1 MLPFLKTFS
10 RDDDGAVTIDW
21 VVLTAAIVA
30 LAIAVW
36 NSIDDDTI
44 ALGNRAAADI
54 ATQ

>member
-1 MLPFLKTFS
+1 MLPVLKSFCKDE
-10 RDDDGAVTIDW
+10 RGAVTIDW

-36 NSIDDDTI
+36 NSIDDNTI
-44 ALGNRAAADI
+44 ALGDRAAAEI